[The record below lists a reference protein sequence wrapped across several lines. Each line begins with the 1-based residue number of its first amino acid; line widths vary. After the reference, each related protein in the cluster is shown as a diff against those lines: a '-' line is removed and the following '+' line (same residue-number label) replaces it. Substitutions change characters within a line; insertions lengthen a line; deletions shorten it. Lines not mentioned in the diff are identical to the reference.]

1 MLSWLISNLATIL
14 ISLFLLLIVCAI
26 VFKLV
31 RDNRKGRYSCGCG
44 SGCGGCAMCSQCR
57 SRK

>member
-26 VFKLV
+26 VLKLV
-31 RDNRKGRYSCGCG
+31 RDKRNGRSSCDCG
-44 SGCGGCAMCSQCR
+44 SGCGGCAMCGQCH
-57 SRK
+57 SCK

>member
-31 RDNRKGRYSCGCG
+31 RDKRKGRSSC
-44 SGCGGCAMCSQCR
+44 GCGGCAMCSQCR
-57 SRK
+57 GRK

>member
-31 RDNRKGRYSCGCG
+31 RDKRKGRS
-44 SGCGGCAMCSQCR
+44 SCGGCAMCSQCR
-57 SRK
+57 GRK

>member
-14 ISLFLLLIVCAI
+14 ISLFLLLIICAI
-26 VFKLV
+26 VLKLV
-31 RDNRKGRYSCGCG
+31 RDKRNGRSSCGCG
-44 SGCGGCAMCSQCR
+44 SGCVGCAMCSQCR